1 MTPEFRDRRHAGQLL
16 ARALQPYAGR
26 ADTIVLG
33 LPRGGVVV
41 AAEVAR
47 ELRLPLD
54 TLVVRK
60 LGMPYQEEL
69 AFGAI
74 APGGVCVLN
83 DDLVDM
89 LDIESD
95 TIGSM
100 RRREQRELERREHVY
115 RGQRGAPLVRGQT
128 ILVVDDGIAT
138 GATMHA
144 AIVYLH
150 QAEAARVVVA
160 APVIAREAF
169 RLFKGMVD
177 DVIAVVVA
185 DDLEAVG
192 CWYQDFTATTDDEVR
207 RALLECGAPSAP
219 P

>member
-1 MTPEFRDRRHAGQLL
+1 MKPEFHDRRHAGQLL
-16 ARALQPYAGR
+16 ARALHAYAGR
-26 ADTIVLG
+26 PDTIVLG

-54 TLVVRK
+54 MLVVRK
-60 LGMPYQEEL
+60 LGMPYQEEV

-100 RRREQRELERREHVY
+100 RRREQLELERREEAY
-115 RGQRGAPLVRGQT
+115 RGRRPAPIIRGKTV
-128 ILVVDDGIAT
+128 LVVDDGIAT

-144 AIVYLH
+144 AVVYLH
-150 QAEAARVVVA
+150 RAEAARVVVA

-169 RLFKGMVD
+169 RQFKAMVD
-177 DVIAVVVA
+177 DVIAVIVA

-192 CWYQDFTATTDDEVR
+192 AWYQNFTATTDDEVR
-207 RALLECGAPSAP
+207 RALPHDLESTAT
-219 P
+219 